1 MLNPKTNEKTL
12 LTLTLMTAGQKG
24 EFAATAIIHAPS
36 GLERC
41 ISVSGNNKDQVAIDC
56 LAKAI
61 NKGITGRNLDIML
74 ETDSKYLNSMFG
86 GEYRRK
92 LANGEQIE
100 FAESWKMAI
109 TMLKGHQ
116 AKISLEELTV
126 SEVSE
131 RAKATAKFW
140 TKKTAPAEPAPAAET
155 EVA

>member
-1 MLNPKTNEKTL
+1 MLNPKTNEKTM
-12 LTLTLMTAGQKG
+12 LTMTLMTAGQKG

-36 GLERC
+36 GLERW
-41 ISVSGNNKDQVAIDC
+41 
-56 LAKAI
+56 
-61 NKGITGRNLDIML
+61 GITGRNLDIML

-140 TKKTAPAEPAPAAET
+140 TKKAAPAEPAPAAET